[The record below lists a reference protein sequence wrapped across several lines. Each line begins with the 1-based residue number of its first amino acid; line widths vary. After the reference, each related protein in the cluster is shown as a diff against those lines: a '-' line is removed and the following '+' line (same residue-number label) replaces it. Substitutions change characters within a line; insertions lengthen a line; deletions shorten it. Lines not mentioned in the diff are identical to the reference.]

1 MKCSASCR
9 NEAGPGAVDM
19 PSLGEAA
26 PTLLKSRG
34 FDIVFGIP
42 GVHTT
47 ELYRGLPQSGLR
59 HVTPRHEQGAG
70 FMADGYARASG
81 RPAVCFVISGPG
93 VTNITTAMGQAYADS
108 IPMLVISSVLSRR
121 DLGRGEGRLHELK
134 DQRALAEGV
143 AASSVTVTKPSDF
156 PGALDRAVAAFN
168 SERPRPAHIELPLDV
183 ILAKAEELPVAPP
196 KPPKPPKPDSAD
208 IAEAAAILRGARNPL
223 LLLGGGAT
231 RAGPSARRL
240 AEALGAPTVLTIN
253 AKGLLPSGHPLLV
266 GSLLPQQTTL
276 RALREADAT
285 LVVGSELG
293 ETDTLLFGGAP
304 AIEGRL
310 VRVDIEAGQL
320 ERNARPDIGIVADA
334 GAACAALA
342 NALSGRGKYADGTAR
357 AAMLRKTALDTV
369 PDAHKRHGRI
379 LDHVA
384 SVLPDV
390 IIVGDSTQPVYGGN
404 LTYDAPAPRSWFN
417 SATGYGTLGYGLP
430 AALGAQIARPDRP
443 VVALVGDGGL
453 LFTISELAVGVELN
467 LPVPI
472 VLWNNQGYGEI
483 KAHMRDH
490 KVLPTG
496 VDILTPD
503 FQAVARGFGCHAM
516 AAPDIDALARA
527 LTDAVGADRP
537 TLIEIDAAAAERW

>member
-9 NEAGPGAVDM
+9 NGAGPGAVDM
-19 PSLGEAA
+19 PSLGETA

-156 PGALDRAVAAFN
+156 PGALDRAMAAFH

-183 ILAKAEELPVAPP
+183 ILAEAGELPVAPP
-196 KPPKPPKPDSAD
+196 NPPAPPAPDSAD
-208 IAEAAAILRGARNPL
+208 IAKATAILRGAQSPL
-223 LLLGGGAT
+223 LLLGGGAA

-240 AEALGAPTVLTIN
+240 SEELGAPTVLTIN

-266 GSLLPQQTTL
+266 GSLLPQQPTL
-276 RALREADAT
+276 RALREADAA

-304 AIEGRL
+304 AIGGRL
-310 VRVDIEAGQL
+310 VRVDIDAEQL

-334 GAACAALA
+334 DAACAALA
-342 NALSGRGKYADGTAR
+342 NALSGEGKCADGAAR
-357 AAMLRKTALDTV
+357 AAALRKAALDTV
-369 PDAHKRHGRI
+369 PDVYKRHGRI

-384 SVLPDV
+384 SILPGV
-390 IIVGDSTQPVYGGN
+390 IIVGDSAQLVYGGN
-404 LTYDAPAPRSWFN
+404 LTYDASTPRSWFN

-430 AALGAQIARPDRP
+430 AALGAQIACPDRP

-453 LFTISELAVGVELN
+453 LFTISELAVGAELN
-467 LPVPI
+467 LPLPI

-483 KAHMRDH
+483 KAHMLGH
-490 KVLPTG
+490 KVSPIG

-503 FQAVARGFGCHAM
+503 FQAVARGFGCRAT
-516 AAPDIDALARA
+516 AAPDMDALARA
-527 LTDAVGADRP
+527 LTNAVNADRP